1 MLFNM
6 AYRIII
12 CSLCIQQC
20 CNVLCITQILQKKTK
35 QTNNLNILKTNITG
49 TYWFQYYYCS
59 KMIENETT
67 IRAIWKS
74 FKQVIFERYIQLE
87 WWGFT
92 VEVYTIS
99 ISAFGVLN
107 TCNAA
112 YVRKCCNYIPLP
124 GYLHL
129 QSSLN
134 ELHVV
139 IAQTCQCIGTLM
151 LM

>member
-1 MLFNM
+1 MLYNTNP
-6 AYRIII
+6 A
-12 CSLCIQQC
+12 
-20 CNVLCITQILQKKTK
+20 KKPQNKKK
-35 QTNNLNILKTNITG
+35 QTNNLSILETNITG

-59 KMIENETT
+59 KLIKKKLNYYKGYM
-67 IRAIWKS
+67 KK
-74 FKQVIFERYIQLE
+74 FKQVTFERYIQLE

-99 ISAFGVLN
+99 ISAFGVHTHAMLPI
-107 TCNAA
+107 
-112 YVRKCCNYIPLP
+112 RKCCNDIPLP
-124 GYLHL
+124 GYFHL